1 MDQSTNTS
9 RLITKSLEFH
19 NSKVLVVLYDKGS
32 HLHMQVYVYTDVAT
46 NCKRLVREKSI
57 DRNWKNRDTLELL
70 STEFPE
76 GI

>member
-1 MDQSTNTS
+1 
-9 RLITKSLEFH
+9 
-19 NSKVLVVLYDKGS
+19 
-32 HLHMQVYVYTDVAT
+32 MQVYVYTDVAT
-46 NCKRLVREKSI
+46 NSKRLVREKSI